1 MSGDDKFSDEFL
13 NAFVDDQL
21 GADEKSRVY
30 AQLNQDENTKRA
42 VCELRTMHEL
52 VQFAYKDLPS
62 APRHSLGVGREN
74 RLNMAVAA
82 SVTLVLGLVIGWVL
96 HQPSA
101 RDLAPV
107 AQAQMSA
114 MKAPGQLP
122 SQAVNRPSTQLAR
135 AVSVAVPKRAAAS
148 DRTVA
153 TDNRITKVL
162 VHFNSGRASDAG
174 QILDDLE
181 GMLKI
186 YRASGQIAR
195 IELVVNSEGLD
206 LLRVDTSKYTKRI
219 LRMQE
224 QYDNLTFV
232 ACQNTIDRL
241 KREKGV
247 VAHLLPGVVVI
258 DSGVAQLMRRQHQG
272 WAYIQA

>member
-1 MSGDDKFSDEFL
+1 MSGDSKFSDEFL

-30 AQLNQDENTKRA
+30 AQLNQDEDTKRQ

-52 VQFAYKDLPS
+52 VQFAYKDLPG
-62 APRHSLGVGREN
+62 APRHALGAGREN

-82 SVTLVLGLVIGWVL
+82 SVTLVLGLVIGWIL

-101 RDLAPV
+101 RDSGPVTQALAP
-107 AQAQMSA
+107 A
-114 MKAPGQLP
+114 MKALGQLP
-122 SQAVNRPSTQLAR
+122 SQAVNRPSTPLPPAA
-135 AVSVAVPKRAAAS
+135 AVAEIKRAAVS
-148 DRTVA
+148 NRTVA

-162 VHFNSGRASDAG
+162 VHFNSGRTSDGG

-186 YRASGQIAR
+186 YRATGQIAR

-206 LLRVDTSKYTKRI
+206 LLRADKSKYAKRI